1 MRRPAHEEFA
11 SRGSMQMKLW
21 LQAAACVQ
29 VHSAKCE
36 TSGSFA
42 YWFCPKCET
51 SGTTRGQLF
60 DTVEEGGLRASAP
73 YVSSTEI
80 AEQENERGL
89 DTLHDRVNVLKRLT
103 ADIHGEVDSHNRLL
117 DGMAS
122 AMDASRG
129 IMSGTM
135 NQFKRVFETKSTRTI
150 FTIVGTCVVVFF
162 LVYYLTK

>member
-1 MRRPAHEEFA
+1 MNPRREY
-11 SRGSMQMKLW
+11 R
-21 LQAAACVQ
+21 
-29 VHSAKCE
+29 
-36 TSGSFA
+36 TS
-42 YWFCPKCET
+42 
-51 SGTTRGQLF
+51 RGQLF

-80 AEQENERGL
+80 AEQENEHGL
-89 DTLHDRVNVLKRLT
+89 DILHDRVNVLKRLT
-103 ADIHGEVDSHNRLL
+103 EDIHGEADSHNRLL

-135 NQFKRVFETKSTRTI
+135 DRFKRVFETKSTQTI
-150 FTIVGTCVVVFF
+150 FTIVGSCVVVFL